1 MNRSRSTAIKFGI
14 FTVVM
19 LMISSAV
26 AIVLGQFSFGS
37 TRSYSAEFT
46 DASGLISGSMVRIAG
61 VPVGKVDSVR
71 VNDDSVTSTVDF
83 DIDPGALVLT
93 STRATVRY
101 QNLTGDRYLELM
113 DAPGSADPL
122 KPGSTI
128 PLDQTTPALNLDALI
143 GGFEPLLRSIQPDR
157 VNVIASSLLE
167 ILQGQGGTVQN
178 LLASTGSL
186 TGSIADRDQI
196 IGQVIDNLEQVL
208 GTVADRGDRFE
219 GTVDELTRLVD
230 GLAEDRQSI
239 GSSIGTLDSSTA
251 ELTTLLSGVRPSA
264 AGTVSELNRF
274 AEQLD
279 IARPELAKYLD
290 NMPENYRKMARTGV
304 YGSFFQFYLCE
315 ISIKF
320 TGLDGKP
327 VLAKLIG
334 QYDGRCSP

>member
-1 MNRSRSTAIKFGI
+1 MNRSRSTAVKFGI
-14 FTVVM
+14 FSVVM
-19 LMISSAV
+19 VTISAAV
-26 AIVLGQFSFGS
+26 AIVLGQFTFGS
-37 TRSYSAEFT
+37 TTGYSAQFT
-46 DASGLISGSMVRIAG
+46 DASGLVPGSTVRVAG
-61 VPVGKVDSVR
+61 VPVGTVDSVR
-71 VNDDSVTSTVDF
+71 VDAGSTTSTVDF
-83 DIDPGALVLT
+83 DIRPSAMVLE

-101 QNLTGDRYLELM
+101 LNLTGDRYLELM
-113 DAPGSADPL
+113 DAPGSSEPL
-122 KPGSTI
+122 PVGGTI
-128 PLDQTTPALNLDALI
+128 PLERTTPALDLDALI

-167 ILQGQGGTVQN
+167 ILQGQGGTVEN

-186 TGSIADRDQI
+186 TGSIADRDAV
-196 IGQVIDNLEQVL
+196 IGQVVDNLEQVL

-230 GLAEDRQSI
+230 GLAADRESI
-239 GSSIGTLDSSTA
+239 GASIGTLDSSTA
-251 ELTTLLSGVRPSA
+251 ELTDLLVGARPSA
-264 AGTVSELNRF
+264 AGTITELDRF

-279 IARPELAKYLD
+279 IARPTLERQL
-290 NMPENYRKMARTGV
+290 NEMPENYRKLARTGV

-334 QYDGRCSP
+334 QYEGRCSP